1 MVWVIYLKG
10 FSSRFI
16 IEIYLINVFD
26 DDDGYDDILNF
37 YNFLSYD
44 RYKNRYYF
52 RELNVF
58 VKLFWNVVNYFN
70 WVRFVFR
77 NFNCLC
83 FLIFL
88 LIKFIVID

>member
-1 MVWVIYLKG
+1 MVLRMG
-10 FSSRFI
+10 LRSRFI
-16 IEIYLINVFD
+16 IGIYLINVFYGEEE
-26 DDDGYDDILNF
+26 DGDSDILNF
-37 YNFLSYD
+37 YNFLIRD
-44 RYKNRYYF
+44 RNKNRYYF

-83 FLIFL
+83 FLIFF